1 MKKTILSLI
10 VFTFFVNA
18 SGNVGIGKNPQ
29 YKVIKQIPLSATGGK
44 ESITIHGGSMPA
56 GVYLYSL
63 ICDGKV
69 VDTKRMVLMK

>member
-1 MKKTILSLI
+1 MKEKKRLSQTLRY
-10 VFTFFVNA
+10 
-18 SGNVGIGKNPQ
+18 S
-29 YKVIKQIPLSATGGK
+29 PLSATGGK

-69 VDTKRMVLMK
+69 VDTKRMVLTK